1 MGGAWRGRGH
11 QGDRPDEAPQLSAD
25 DIAERI
31 GLERSK
37 PWSAVRDAEP
47 GVEAAWHA
55 APEPVDA
62 SGPRRAAPGPLDRRR
77 ILWWD
82 SATLVA
88 GVVLSLLALQLLGAP
103 AAGPLPTES
112 ASAEASDV
120 AVRTLAPPA
129 SVPPAATLGPVVD
142 PSLGLDAT
150 PTPVPLITLG
160 PTPRP
165 TPTPAPPVAGFTFS
179 QASTSLKVTFTS
191 TSTGRITSYRWTF
204 GDGTVSVLPNPVRT
218 YVAPGTYSVKLVVTG
233 PGGTSTRTRSVTVK
247 VPPTPSPEPTPTTV
261 EPTAEPTAVTSPTA
275 VSPSA

>member
-1 MGGAWRGRGH
+1 MGWAWRGRGRDR
-11 QGDRPDEAPQLSAD
+11 QGDRSGEVPQLSAD
-25 DIAERI
+25 DVAERI
-31 GLERSK
+31 GLEGKR
-37 PWSAVRDAEP
+37 PWSAVRDA
-47 GVEAAWHA
+47 
-55 APEPVDA
+55 APQLEPVDA
-62 SGPRRAAPGPLDRRR
+62 SGPRHATPGPPDRRR

-82 SATLVA
+82 SATIVA
-88 GVVLSLLALQLLGAP
+88 GVVLSLLALQVLGAP

-112 ASAEASDV
+112 PSPEASDV

-129 SVPPAATLGPVVD
+129 SRSPAATLGPIVD

-165 TPTPAPPVAGFTFS
+165 TPTPAPPIAGFTFS

-204 GDGTVSVLPNPVRT
+204 GDGTTSVRENPVRT
-218 YVAPGTYSVKLVVTG
+218 YAAPGTYSVKLVVTG

-247 VPPTPSPEPTPTTV
+247 APPTPTPAPTPPPDPTPTDT
-261 EPTAEPTAVTSPTA
+261 PTPII
-275 VSPSA
+275 